1 MERIADLKEANAL
14 LEQLESGYGMLSL
27 DDHRMGKKSR
37 DRPAQTAISSLG
49 AARASARV
57 DESLVALR

>member
-14 LEQLESGYGMLSL
+14 LDQLESGYGMLSL

-37 DRPAQTAISSLG
+37 DRPAQTAISS
-49 AARASARV
+49 
-57 DESLVALR
+57 